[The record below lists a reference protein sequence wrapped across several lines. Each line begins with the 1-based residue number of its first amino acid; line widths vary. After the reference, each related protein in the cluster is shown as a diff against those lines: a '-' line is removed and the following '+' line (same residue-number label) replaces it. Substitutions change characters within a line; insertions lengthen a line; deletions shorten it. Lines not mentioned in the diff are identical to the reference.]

1 MRTDKHKLLTVAYTD
16 TVATCATAHVLIW
29 RCRESLVGV
38 IPYFLSYLTQRA
50 RETNTLEARDRQLG
64 RQRRPSPRRRA
75 SSRVRRWSPPPGQ
88 ASTPQSCRTTAGQNE
103 RRAWPHPPPAMAC
116 SWLAL
121 QGENTRGKNS
131 ARGRTRTHSCKKGVS
146 GVLCGCVCWTV
157 YLFAARLNRGA
168 GLWHARHKLC
178 ARARPIANAQK
189 NVQILRFILYCL
201 WLELRRLPQILL
213 VLVRRTIN

>member
-50 RETNTLEARDRQLG
+50 RETKTPWRPATPPAG
-64 RQRRPSPRRRA
+64 PSQRRPSPRRRA

-103 RRAWPHPPPAMAC
+103 TRLAAPPPLPWRAVGWHC
-116 SWLAL
+116 K
-121 QGENTRGKNS
+121 GKIRGKNS

-178 ARARPIANAQK
+178 ARAPNRQCPNDKPPSGWAP
-189 NVQILRFILYCL
+189 R
-201 WLELRRLPQILL
+201 
-213 VLVRRTIN
+213 